1 MAYLPRLGDGEI
13 HGEPVTLRESNMAME
28 NPPFMDDFPV
38 LSFHDLSTSMR
49 RMYARALTIF
59 KLGIERLFHGLGGI
73 L

>member
-1 MAYLPRLGDGEI
+1 
-13 HGEPVTLRESNMAME
+13 MAME